1 LAAPPDLKPVRPPI
15 SPLTRNLLILALVA
29 LASVGG
35 WLWFTQARDA
45 VSELN
50 RELQQFR
57 AAGQS
62 GDVLIE
68 QSGAD
73 AIATIQRLPGLT
85 LPESASDVHFARQ
98 GRTHSLYWLRFS
110 APAADVDPFLRSS
123 CFTPPLEAG
132 NDPGFEYATSADVI
146 ANLEWWTPRL
156 ERESSGGRCNPSPDV
171 TFRVAV
177 DQTSADARTVYFEI
191 STGLTLTI
199 PTPDATL

>member
-1 LAAPPDLKPVRPPI
+1 M
-15 SPLTRNLLILALVA
+15 TRNLLVLALVGVA
-29 LASVGG
+29 LIGG
-35 WLWFTQARDA
+35 WLWFTRARDA
-45 VSELN
+45 VTDLN

-62 GDVLIE
+62 AEVLIE
-68 QSGAD
+68 QSGSD
-73 AIATIQRLPGLT
+73 AIDTIRRLPGLT
-85 LPESASDVHFARQ
+85 LPPNAADVHFARQ
-98 GRTHSLYWLRFS
+98 GRTHALYWLRFTV
-110 APAADVDPFLRSS
+110 PAADVDAFLRAS

-146 ANLEWWTPRL
+146 ANLEWWTPRI
-156 ERESSGGRCNPSPDV
+156 ERESSGGRCNPTPDV

-199 PTPDATL
+199 PTPEATL